1 MIIFRILKKYN
12 LPQISEAWGIGSIE
26 QYEILTQVGE
36 GTYGQVY
43 KALDTSASMLLF

>member
-1 MIIFRILKKYN
+1 MLKKHT
-12 LPQISEAWGIGSIE
+12 LPRISESWGIGSID

-43 KALDTSASMLLF
+43 KAINTFSGVLII